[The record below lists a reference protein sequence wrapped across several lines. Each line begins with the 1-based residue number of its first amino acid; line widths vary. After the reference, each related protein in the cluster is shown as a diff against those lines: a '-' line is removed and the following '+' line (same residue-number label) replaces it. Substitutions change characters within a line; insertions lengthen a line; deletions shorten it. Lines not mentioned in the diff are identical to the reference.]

1 MRIDLINQYKFQC
14 KTCLTRCDGYSKSA
28 FIFEDDTALAEKTEN
43 WLVKHLIRLG
53 LCVRKAPPQEHGLPD
68 IEIIHGDEVIGRVE
82 VKAQGRAFMAVERL
96 LPGAGLLPY
105 ETVVLNL
112 SDLERYIAL
121 FKTERKPTYI
131 VWAVKRPCLGKGFW
145 GQDLETLEKIL
156 LQYGERRRFRREST
170 RSDVVNGIHKGVT
183 VNYHFSLR
191 ELLPLEE
198 LDPVFQNRWSKP

>member
-1 MRIDLINQYKFQC
+1 MPIDLTFQPRYQC
-14 KTCLTRCDGYSKSA
+14 QICPTRCDGHSKSA

-43 WLVKHLIRLG
+43 WLAKHFIRLG
-53 LCVRKAPPQEHGLPD
+53 LNIRKAPPQQHGLPD
-68 IEIIHGDEVIGRVE
+68 IEILRADEVIGRVE

-96 LPGAGLLPY
+96 LPEADLRPY

-121 FKTERKPTYI
+121 FKTVRKPTYI
-131 VWAVKRPCLGKGFW
+131 IWAVKRPCIGQGFW
-145 GQDLETLEKIL
+145 GQELEALENIL
-156 LQYGERRRFRREST
+156 LKYDRRRRYRRDST
-170 RSDVVNGIHKGVT
+170 RSDIVDGVHKGVT

-198 LDPVFQNRWSKP
+198 LDPIIQNKMSI